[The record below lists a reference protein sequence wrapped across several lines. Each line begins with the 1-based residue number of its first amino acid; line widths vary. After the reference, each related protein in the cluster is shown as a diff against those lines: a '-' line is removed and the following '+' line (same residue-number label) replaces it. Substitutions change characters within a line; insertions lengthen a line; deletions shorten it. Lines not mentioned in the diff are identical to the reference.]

1 MGKIVA
7 AARIAASVPGAA
19 SRKDAPVHRPRIPK
33 DPAAAASRRCIA
45 LAGGGGNRPSFRP
58 LSLEEGAPLVAKF
71 YARRAGRSRH
81 ENIIRSANAPAKF
94 TVNGWCGQAA
104 RSCNKLEIRVFASSR
119 RFSKMYRKAS
129 SNWKRHPTEAFA
141 STSRLISIRVASV
154 PANTEVARE

>member
-45 LAGGGGNRPSFRP
+45 SAGGGGNRPSFRP
-58 LSLEEGAPLVAKF
+58 LGLEEAAPLVAEF

-81 ENIIRSANAPAKF
+81 ENIISSANTLLVAPLSNSRTISYLPMRF
-94 TVNGWCGQAA
+94 TVSDATDA
-104 RSCNKLEIRVFASSR
+104 KRPFL
-119 RFSKMYRKAS
+119 RFLA
-129 SNWKRHPTEAFA
+129 
-141 STSRLISIRVASV
+141 RVACCGFFTFFAI
-154 PANTEVARE
+154 PA